1 MIKPKGL
8 GRGLDALLGGYD
20 DQEGPTHTRSNL
32 GMLALHRLQAGKYQP
47 RTHMDETSLHEL
59 ADSIKTHGLMQPITV
74 RALTRPN
81 GEIDHEIIAGERRFR
96 AAKIAGMTEVA
107 VIIKEVGDEAA
118 LAMALIENIQR
129 EDLNALEEAQAIKRL
144 IEEFSYSH
152 DQAAQ
157 AIGRSRSATSNLLRL
172 LNLAEPVQTMLLA
185 GDIDMGHARALLAVE
200 KTTPLMLAQ
209 RITAKQLSVRETEKL
224 VAETLKG
231 GDGYTPA
238 RARKTK
244 VPSQENKSRDLAR
257 LEEELADALGTRVQI
272 KADAK
277 RRGTLVLHFFG
288 DEEFEGL
295 VGRLKSSAT
304 T

>member
-20 DQEGPTHTRSNL
+20 EKEATTNTSSNL

-47 RTHMDETSLHEL
+47 RTHMDETSLQEL

-74 RALTRPN
+74 RALTKPN

-107 VIIKEVGDEAA
+107 VIVKEVGDEAA

-144 IEEFSYSH
+144 IDEFSYSH

-200 KTTPLMLAQ
+200 KPTQLMLAQ
-209 RITAKQLSVRETEKL
+209 RITAKQLSVREAEKL

-231 GDGYTPA
+231 GDSYTPS
-238 RARKTK
+238 RASKAET
-244 VPSQENKSRDLAR
+244 PSQENKSRDLAR
-257 LEEELADALGTRVQI
+257 LEEELADVLGTRVQI

-295 VGRLKSSAT
+295 VGRLKSSAPM
-304 T
+304 